1 MIYSVVRN
9 LRHTARMIAGSH
21 LGVGNTN
28 YITSKVMS
36 SATTT
41 VPSHGELEVVWR
53 SCSSTTNYVREQTQ
67 IKTKINN
74 TNLNGSLVGKVN
86 EENKNE
92 TLHPD

>member
-9 LRHTARMIAGSH
+9 LRHTARMVAGSH
-21 LGVGNTN
+21 LGVGNPN
-28 YITSKVMS
+28 HITSKVIS

-53 SCSSTTNYVREQTQ
+53 SCSSTTDYVREQTK
-67 IKTKINN
+67 IKTK
-74 TNLNGSLVGKVN
+74 LNGSLIGKVN